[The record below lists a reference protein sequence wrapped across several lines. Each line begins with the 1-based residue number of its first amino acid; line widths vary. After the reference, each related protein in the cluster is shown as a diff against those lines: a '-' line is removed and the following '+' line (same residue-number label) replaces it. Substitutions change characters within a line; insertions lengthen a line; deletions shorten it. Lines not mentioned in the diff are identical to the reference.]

1 MLVVPTLR
9 SLALP
14 TYASP
19 LVDDDIERMREP
31 LGPSAPL
38 VACIWSQ
45 KTELTSIISDPQ
57 SNRCKDFMMS
67 KLLFASA
74 LSLVTLSLGACTD
87 TTATTDAG
95 RNPST
100 GGALGSGGRSNA
112 GGAMGTGASVD
123 SGGTRA
129 AGGVLGSGGQAGGA
143 QASGGAVASGGTG
156 VATSGGT
163 TARGGSASGG
173 AVASGGTTARG
184 GSASGGAVASGGV
197 ASGGTTARGGSASG
211 GVVAS
216 GGTTAIGGATGQLTP
231 QDAAKLMAPGW
242 NLGNSFDATPN
253 ETSWGNPTPTQTLI
267 NAVHAAGFKMLRLP
281 VTWTNHIGSAPSY
294 TIDSAWMSKVKQTAQ
309 WAIDAGM
316 YVFLNTHH
324 EADGNGGWVT
334 FPSTSDAQGVATEVT
349 AVWSQIATTFKAFDA
364 RLMFEC
370 FNEPNEAGGGN
381 TTQAQTD
388 LNLYL
393 ETCFKAIRDTGGA
406 NATRIVMIQPV
417 GASPIQSGIQA
428 MQKVSFINDPNL
440 VISLHTYYPT
450 NFGLSTTPYAWGSDS
465 DYTSME
471 NSISQQIRVWLP
483 TQVIFI
489 GEWGSMAAQSISNRA
504 AHALAYAQDTTTA
517 AIVPIWWDNGGSGSE
532 SFALFDRNTGAVT
545 QPSIVSG
552 LMTGVKNGLAAPNS
566 WAKAGNP

>member
-1 MLVVPTLR
+1 
-9 SLALP
+9 
-14 TYASP
+14 
-19 LVDDDIERMREP
+19 
-31 LGPSAPL
+31 
-38 VACIWSQ
+38 
-45 KTELTSIISDPQ
+45 
-57 SNRCKDFMMS
+57 MMS
-67 KLLFASA
+67 KLLSASA
-74 LSLVTLSLGACTD
+74 LSLITLSLGACTG
-87 TTATTDAG
+87 TGTVATTDAG
-95 RNPST
+95 GKPSS
-100 GGALGSGGRSNA
+100 GGVLGSGGRPNS
-112 GGAMGTGASVD
+112 GGASGTNTSVD

-129 AGGVLGSGGQAGGA
+129 TGGGLGSGGQSGGA
-143 QASGGAVASGGTG
+143 QASGGAVASGG
-156 VATSGGT
+156 AESGGT

-173 AVASGGTTARG
+173 TVASGGIASGGTTARG
-184 GSASGGAVASGGV
+184 GSASGGTVASGGI
-197 ASGGTTARGGSASG
+197 
-211 GVVAS
+211 AS
-216 GGTTAIGGATGQLTP
+216 GGTTAIGGASGQLTP
-231 QDAAKLMAPGW
+231 QDAVKLMAPGW

-267 NAVHAAGFKMLRLP
+267 TAVHAAGFKTLRLP
-281 VTWTNHIGSAPSY
+281 VTWTDHIGSAPSY
-294 TIDSAWMSKVKQTAQ
+294 TVDSAWMSKVKQTAQ

-334 FPSTSDAQGVATEVT
+334 FPSTTSAAGVATEVS
-349 AVWSQIATTFKAFDA
+349 AVWSQIATTFKSFDP

-381 TTQAQTD
+381 TPQAQTD

-393 ETCFKAIRDTGGA
+393 EACFKAIRDTGGA

-450 NFGLSTTPYAWGSDS
+450 NFGLSTTPYAWGSAS
-465 DYTSME
+465 DYTSMQ
-471 NSISQQIRVWLP
+471 NSLSQQIRVWLP

-489 GEWGSMAAQSISNRA
+489 GEWGSMEAQAISNRA

-532 SFALFDRNTGAVT
+532 SFALFNRSSGAVT
-545 QPSIVSG
+545 QTSIVSG
-552 LMTGVKNGLAAPNS
+552 LMTGVKNGLAAPNA
-566 WAKAGNP
+566 WAKPGSP

>member
-1 MLVVPTLR
+1 MKR
-9 SLALP
+9 
-14 TYASP
+14 
-19 LVDDDIERMREP
+19 
-31 LGPSAPL
+31 
-38 VACIWSQ
+38 
-45 KTELTSIISDPQ
+45 
-57 SNRCKDFMMS
+57 F
-67 KLLFASA
+67 LFAPA
-74 LSLVTLSLGACTD
+74 LTVAAVLLGACGD
-87 TTATTDAG
+87 TTPTTDAG
-95 RNPST
+95 GGHPGA
-100 GGALGSGGRSNA
+100 GGALGTGGRVGV
-112 GGAMGTGASVD
+112 GGSVGE
-123 SGGTRA
+123 GGSFAVGGSVGEGGSFAVGGSLA
-129 AGGVLGSGGQAGGA
+129 AGGNLAAGGSLA
-143 QASGGAVASGGTG
+143 AGGTVASGGQS
-156 VATSGGT
+156 ATGGT
-163 TARGGSASGG
+163 H
-173 AVASGGTTARG
+173 
-184 GSASGGAVASGGV
+184 
-197 ASGGTTARGGSASG
+197 ASG

-216 GGTTAIGGATGQLTP
+216 GDAGGIAVGGTTAMGGNDGAVSSGGSGGSTGGTTGMGGATGQLTP

-242 NLGNSFDATPN
+242 NLGNSFDSTPN

-267 NAVHAAGFKMLRLP
+267 NAVYAAGFKTLRLP

-334 FPSTSDAQGVATEVT
+334 FPSATSDAQSVATEVT
-349 AVWSQIATTFKAFDA
+349 AVWSQIATTFKSFDP

-381 TTQAQTD
+381 TAQAQTD

-393 ETCFKAIRDTGGA
+393 EACFKAIRDTGGA

-450 NFGLSTTPYAWGSDS
+450 NFGLSTTPYAWGSAS
-465 DYTSME
+465 DYTSMQS
-471 NSISQQIRVWLP
+471 SISQQIRVWLP

-489 GEWGSMAAQSISNRA
+489 GEWGSMEAQAISNRT

-532 SFALFDRNTGAVT
+532 SFSLFDRNTGAVT

-552 LMTGVKNGLAAPNS
+552 LMTGVKNGLAAPSS
-566 WAKAGNP
+566 WAKPGSP